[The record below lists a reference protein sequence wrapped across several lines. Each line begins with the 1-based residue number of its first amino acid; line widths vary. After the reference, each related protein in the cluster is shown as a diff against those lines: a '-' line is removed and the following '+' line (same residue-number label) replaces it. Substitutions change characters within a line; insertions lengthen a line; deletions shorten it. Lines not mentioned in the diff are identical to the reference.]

1 VREVLVE
8 EDHQF
13 QASLGYE
20 SQASFGNIERLV
32 TKRKQNSNKKIWIEA
47 KITPLC
53 HSYSTLFRTS

>member
-32 TKRKQNSNKKIWIEA
+32 TKRKQTNKPKN
-47 KITPLC
+47 
-53 HSYSTLFRTS
+53 RTATKRSG